1 MKYFNINIKPA
12 NALKADRNTLYL
24 LYGTY
29 YNKETMTQE
38 KFFLYSV
45 ADYLNGKTELTVVN
59 AEEKQALP
67 FNSCTFGFGSFSG
80 GSKPIMWDD
89 EDVTI
94 DTSKLP
100 NSIWTEVVTLKK
112 GHCYAMHIA
121 DSKSGYTILDGENEQ
136 IIYAQ
141 FEHLAD
147 MVYQGAD
154 IPRYGQWFLPIAFLS
169 TVSDEAIK
177 YWQDSNQIY
186 GSYRIFNSN
195 GYINKAFTTK
205 MWNCAYAHMISYDN
219 TYSYNPDFTDQM
231 NSKYGYGLTSD
242 PVLSKG
248 DVFKYTGADLDNLT
262 NFDSAFTE
270 EMIANVK
277 QFKRN
282 HYYRVTDFKNCGNN
296 TSSSTTY
303 AVLMVFFE
311 DVTEEYIKK
320 DKVWD
325 FMINVDTSKE
335 AGSYYDNL
343 LSAIGDNE
351 GRWGHNCDDDGNA
364 ICIDY
369 GKGWHTTQPDS
380 ITKAVERLVTEYK
393 PYMYSV

>member
-1 MKYFNINIKPA
+1 MKYFNINIKPE

-29 YNKETMTQE
+29 YNKETMKSE
-38 KFFLYSV
+38 EFYLYSV
-45 ADYLNGKTELTVVN
+45 ADYMNGKTELTILN
-59 AEEKQALP
+59 AEERDALP
-67 FNSCTFGFGSFSG
+67 HNSCTFGFGSFSG
-80 GSKPIMWDD
+80 GSKPIMWND

-100 NSIWTEVVTLKK
+100 NSIWNDVITLKK
-112 GHCYAMHIA
+112 GHCYALHKA
-121 DSKSGYTILDGENEQ
+121 DSKTGYKIQVGDREQ
-136 IIYAQ
+136 EVFAQ
-141 FEHLAD
+141 WEHLAD
-147 MVYQGAD
+147 MIYQGAD
-154 IPRYGQWFLPIAFLS
+154 IPRYGRWFLPIALLS
-169 TVSDEAIK
+169 TVPEETIQ
-177 YWQDSNQIY
+177 YWNDSNQIY
-186 GSYRIFNSN
+186 GSYRIFNSE
-195 GYINKAFTTK
+195 GHINKAFTIK
-205 MWNCAYAHMISYDN
+205 MWNCGYSNMISSDT
-219 TYSYNPDFTDQM
+219 TYTFNPDFTDQL
-231 NSKYGYGLTSD
+231 NYKYGEGLTAD
-242 PVLSKG
+242 PVLNKG
-248 DVFKYTGADLDNLT
+248 DVFKYTGADLDQIS

-282 HYYRVTDFKNCGNN
+282 HYYRVTDFKDCGAN
-296 TSSSTTY
+296 TGNVSAY
-303 AVLMVFFE
+303 QVLMVFYE

-325 FMINVDTSKE
+325 FMVNVDSSKE
-335 AGSYYDNL
+335 AASYYDTL

-380 ITKAVERLVTEYK
+380 ITKAVERLQAEYK